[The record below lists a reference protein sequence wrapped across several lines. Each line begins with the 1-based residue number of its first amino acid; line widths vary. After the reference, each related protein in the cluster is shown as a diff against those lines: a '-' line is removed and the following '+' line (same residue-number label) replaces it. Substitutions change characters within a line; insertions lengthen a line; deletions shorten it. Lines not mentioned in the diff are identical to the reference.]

1 LGNRKQ
7 STRGQAPTVEGEE
20 NWDEDLEVT
29 LQKNLINMTGDL
41 IQMPVGSG
49 SNHQRTISKKNFAT
63 HQLNQPQIGVPS
75 SNKTSHDLLWE

>member
-1 LGNRKQ
+1 LGSRKQ
-7 STRGQAPTVEGEE
+7 SINDEPQAVNGEE

-29 LQKNLINMTGDL
+29 LQKNLISMTGDL

-63 HQLNQPQIGVPS
+63 HQLN
-75 SNKTSHDLLWE
+75 